1 MAYHGQV
8 LTYVPGQGPC
18 YRCIFE
24 EEPAPGDVPTAKDV
38 GILGAAAGTIGTIQA
53 TEAIKYIT
61 GVGELLTGTL
71 LTYDALTMTFRK
83 VPFPQNPDCAVCGDH
98 PTITAL

>member
-1 MAYHGQV
+1 MSEILIITVSV
-8 LTYVPGQGPC
+8 LPPKY
-18 YRCIFE
+18 
-24 EEPAPGDVPTAKDV
+24 PAATPSDVPTAKDV